1 MPRIKEVLAEKNISQ
16 NQLAI
21 LLKDKYPFMRKAIMS
36 YVTNM
41 QLLPTK
47 ELLNAMCSILDCHTN
62 DLYSY
67 EELDYRNCFV
77 ENRGVR
83 TPLKLKSTEKV
94 CSENKKIHTISLRID
109 NETRNF
115 LSNSDVI
122 KNYGVKT
129 FSEFVRLLIKEKI
142 EEVKENG

>member
-1 MPRIKEVLAEKNISQ
+1 MPKIKEVLAEKNISQ

-62 DLYSY
+62 NLYSF
-67 EELDYRNCFV
+67 EELDFENCFV

-83 TPLKLKSTEKV
+83 TPLKLKSIEKIPFKIQNPYKLTV
-94 CSENKKIHTISLRID
+94 PIEKKDRDFLFNK
-109 NETRNF
+109 
-115 LSNSDVI
+115 DVLER
-122 KNYGVKT
+122 YGVRSIT
-129 FSEFVRLLIKEKI
+129 EFVRLIIKEKI

>member
-16 NQLAI
+16 NQLAKI
-21 LLKDKYPFMRKAIMS
+21 IHEKYPIVDKAMLSKFSNGIIIPS
-36 YVTNM
+36 KKI
-41 QLLPTK
+41 LE
-47 ELLNAMCSILDCHTN
+47 ELCSILDCHTN

-77 ENRGVR
+77 ENRGVA

>member
-16 NQLAI
+16 NQLAKI
-21 LLKDKYPFMRKAIMS
+21 IHEDFNSVTKVVINNICNYKVIPSQKLLDKI
-36 YVTNM
+36 
-41 QLLPTK
+41 
-47 ELLNAMCSILDCHTN
+47 CSILDCHTN
-62 DLYSY
+62 DLYSF
-67 EELDYRNCFV
+67 EELDFKNCFV
-77 ENRGVR
+77 ENRSGIP
-83 TPLKLKSTEKV
+83 PLKLKSTEKV

-142 EEVKENG
+142 EEVK